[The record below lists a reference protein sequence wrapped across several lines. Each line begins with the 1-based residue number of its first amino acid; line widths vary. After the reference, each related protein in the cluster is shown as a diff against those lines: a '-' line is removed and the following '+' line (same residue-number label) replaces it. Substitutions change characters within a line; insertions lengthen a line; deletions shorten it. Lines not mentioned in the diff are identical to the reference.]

1 MLLKIV
7 QLRETSLKMFQQMGL
22 VSDERLDEPNNYF
35 FFGLLRKV
43 DPVLSAGIPAQQW
56 WVYTESAHEAPII
69 PLVGR
74 RFFRIS
80 ATIDEC

>member
-1 MLLKIV
+1 MKDWTGPVIIMLFFV
-7 QLRETSLKMFQQMGL
+7 
-22 VSDERLDEPNNYF
+22 F
-35 FFGLLRKV
+35 FFGSLRKV
-43 DPVLSAGIPAQQW
+43 DPVLGASIPAQQW
-56 WVYTESAHEAPII
+56 WVHTESAHEAAII